1 MTVARQLSKKLAKY
15 KYAKSDI
22 NQLLFHR
29 LNKEANDRALYMKVE
44 RGVETTEKVNVEL
57 TMHELRQ
64 FARDYGVTEL
74 DNFIKSS

>member
-1 MTVARQLSKKLAKY
+1 
-15 KYAKSDI
+15 
-22 NQLLFHR
+22 
-29 LNKEANDRALYMKVE
+29 MKVE

-74 DNFIKSS
+74 DNFIKSSQFSKEYRLEGDKIKTVKEI